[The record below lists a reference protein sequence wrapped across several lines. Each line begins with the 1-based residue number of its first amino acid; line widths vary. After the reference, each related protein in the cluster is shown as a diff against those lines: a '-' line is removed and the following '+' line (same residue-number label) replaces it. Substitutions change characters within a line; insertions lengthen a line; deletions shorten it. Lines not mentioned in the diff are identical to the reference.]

1 MDIVNMS
8 TGVCRMDNTHVKLA
22 KSGDKAAFADL
33 IDAHRLTLYRVA
45 KGMLDSE
52 FDAADAIQE
61 TIISAYTHI
70 GSLHNDDFFK
80 TWLIRILINECRKI
94 LRKSR
99 KTVCV
104 EEITERGVADTYP
117 SENAAADFVN
127 KLDLAHKQVI
137 VLFYYEDLSI
147 REIAAI
153 LKIPQGTVKSRLA
166 KARNKLLKLMSEKG
180 ED

>member
-1 MDIVNMS
+1 MRGRNNG
-8 TGVCRMDNTHVKLA
+8 TGCCGYL
-22 KSGDKAAFADL
+22 S
-33 IDAHRLTLYRVA
+33 
-45 KGMLDSE
+45 
-52 FDAADAIQE
+52 
-61 TIISAYTHI
+61 
-70 GSLHNDDFFK
+70 
-80 TWLIRILINECRKI
+80 
-94 LRKSR
+94 
-99 KTVCV
+99 
-104 EEITERGVADTYP
+104 